1 MIYFELLRATVMMN
15 SPDQIEQEDWLLDGD
30 IWQLASWLEGDVY
43 YYMGI
48 QLNKLKD
55 LYYA

>member
-15 SPDQIEQEDWLLDGD
+15 SPDQIEQEDWFEHGD
-30 IWQLASWLEGDVY
+30 IWQLASWVEGDTY
-43 YYMGI
+43 HYIGINLI
-48 QLNKLKD
+48 QLKN